1 MRHFLTAL
9 TLALVAACA
18 PAPAPATTTDQ
29 WADAPMSAPP
39 AQPDTE
45 EARSCAARGG
55 AMQPVCRMQTMQ
67 CVVQYSD
74 AGQAS
79 RTAGSSTRSAST
91 RRFRPVGPPIV
102 NAPLTARAA
111 SRDVRFPGGRA

>member
-55 AMQPVCRMQTMQ
+55 ACRDGDDCQGD
-67 CVVQYSD
+67 CRAD
-74 AGQAS
+74 AGATGQVTGQCQAS
-79 RTAGSSTRSAST
+79 SDPCGCFA
-91 RRFRPVGPPIV
+91 VV
-102 NAPLTARAA
+102 E
-111 SRDVRFPGGRA
+111 DGRVQHALCVD